1 VRLRVS
7 GRSSDL
13 SRIQIQQVGEALR
26 LAAPTVEVVSHFRES
41 LGDKMLDDPLWAMPE
56 KGVFTEDFVED
67 LRAGRTDLVVHSWK
81 DLPTEARVG
90 TRVVA
95 TLPRADVRDVLL
107 VRRDLWPAV
116 AAGSTITILS
126 SSPRRAHNLTPFLAW
141 ALPIQDLRIEFVS
154 VRGNVPTRLRKLIGG
169 EHHGLV
175 VAKAALDRLLAST
188 AAEMQT
194 MREYVRAAI
203 DCCRWM
209 ILPVSENPTGAAQGA
224 LAIEV
229 ATGVSADVAAT
240 LAALN
245 DETTFTEATRE
256 REILRS
262 HGGGCHQKI
271 GVTVLTRP
279 YGTVISVRGLT
290 DAGER
295 LDRFQLET
303 VRNAPPT
310 TEEKGWPRESAAD
323 DGMTRQSLPVPQPEP
338 GSGLWIAR
346 ADALPARWNV
356 DDAAV
361 WTAGLRTWRRL
372 AERGVW
378 VNGSADGLGE
388 REDPRADAIAG
399 RTISWTKLT
408 HDRAQGVNGS
418 RQLATYRVVS
428 TGPTAD
434 LSGYSHFYWTSG
446 SQFLD
451 AVERQPEILGGW
463 HSCGPGNS
471 WTTIRERLGSEDR
484 LDIWLSQDDWRRN
497 VTR

>member
-1 VRLRVS
+1 MRLRVS

-13 SRIQIQQVGEALR
+13 SRIQIQQVGEAIR
-26 LAAPTVEVVSHFRES
+26 LAAPAVEVVPHFRES

-67 LRAGRTDLVVHSWK
+67 LREGRTDLVVHSWK
-81 DLPTEARVG
+81 DLPTEVRAG
-90 TRVVA
+90 TRVIA

-116 AAGSTITILS
+116 TPGTTITILS

-141 ALPIQDLRIEFVS
+141 ALPIQDLRVEFVS
-154 VRGNVPTRLRKLIGG
+154 VRGNVPTRLRKLVGG

-188 AAEMQT
+188 APKMQT
-194 MREYVRAAI
+194 MRDEVRAAI
-203 DCCRWM
+203 DTCRWM

-224 LAIEV
+224 LAMEV
-229 ATGVSADVAAT
+229 ATDGNADVAAIVN
-240 LAALN
+240 ALN
-245 DETTFTEATRE
+245 DETTFGEATRE

-271 GVTVLTRP
+271 GVTVLTRS

-290 DAGER
+290 DAGEK

-303 VRNAPPT
+303 KRKAPRT
-310 TEEKGWPRESAAD
+310 TGDKGWPLDSGDGDGLIRES
-323 DGMTRQSLPVPQPEP
+323 LPAQQPEP
-338 GSGLWIAR
+338 GAGLWIAR
-346 ADALPARWNV
+346 ADALPARWSI
-356 DDAAV
+356 DDAPV

-378 VNGSADGLGE
+378 VNGSAEGLGE
-388 REDPRADAIAG
+388 REDPRADGIAG
-399 RTISWTKLT
+399 RTISWIKLT
-408 HDRAQGVNGS
+408 HDRAEAVNGN

-428 TGPTAD
+428 TGAPRD
-434 LSGYSHFYWTSG
+434 LSSYSHFYWTSG

-451 AVERQPEILGGW
+451 AIERQPEILGGW
-463 HSCGPGNS
+463 HACGPGNS
-471 WTTIRERLGSEDR
+471 WTIIRDRLGSEDR
-484 LDIWLSQDDWRRN
+484 LDIWLSQDEWRRN
-497 VTR
+497 VA